1 VTKTDEQA
9 RCASKTGTG
18 TDRVQ
23 PEPVPVFEAK
33 GSPRSTGLKGPHFL
47 NQGDSGSPPPSK
59 PTNGPPPWR
68 RWVRK
73 GLILGGAI
81 GLGAIFPF
89 QKSVPVVDSDA
100 EVERKSFEVADGF
113 EVNLFASDPLLAK
126 PIQMNFDAR
135 GRLWVAS
142 SEVYPQIKPGEIAND
157 KVVILEDTNDD
168 GKADKTTVFAD
179 KLLIPTGIEP
189 GDGGA
194 YVANSTELLHLIDTD
209 GDDKADARK
218 VVLSGFGTEDTHH
231 ILHTLRWGP
240 DGMLY
245 FNQSIYI
252 HSHIE
257 TPSGVKRLGGGG
269 VWQFRPES
277 MWLDI
282 FARGW
287 VNPWGHHF
295 DRWGQ
300 SFVTDGAG
308 GKGINYVLPGA
319 SYETAPGAKRILDG
333 LNPGSPK
340 YCGAEILSGRHLPE
354 DWRGN
359 ILTNDFRA
367 NNVRRFVLSDDGSG
381 FASKNLPNLIT
392 TRYPAFR
399 PIDIK
404 MGPDGAI
411 YIADWYN
418 PIIQHGE
425 VDFRDPRRDHTRG
438 RIWRVTAKGRPLV
451 AKPKLVG
458 APTEQLLEALKAP
471 EDWTR
476 HFAKR
481 VLKERGSSVVPALA
495 AWVKNLDPADP
506 EFEHHRLEALWTYE
520 SLGVVEPDLLTLE
533 LNSPDFRVRA
543 AAVRV
548 TQHWLGLVDDPFGRL
563 AARVI
568 DEHPRVRL
576 EAVRALGH
584 APESRAAEIALR
596 ALDRPV
602 DKFLDYAL
610 WLTVRDLQNYWMAS
624 LREGKFDDGGDARR
638 LVFALKAVESAGVV
652 QPLVEALKAG
662 RVAPS
667 DEDRVRALIA
677 TLGGPA
683 ELGMILD
690 LAVADSSPESR
701 KAGMLEALAQAA
713 RTRKVAPAGDLTR
726 VARLLDSSEVAVKA
740 AASRAIGLWKV
751 ESLRGRLET
760 MARSKDTPDLAR
772 KAAIQG
778 LASFGEPA
786 KDALA
791 SLSKA
796 PYPIEVRLEAV
807 ATLVAIDP
815 KLAADRAVEVLA
827 EAKESDASPVFEAFV
842 DRKGAPAALA
852 SALDGKTLPAEVA
865 KLGARV
871 AALSGRPDASLV
883 EALNRAGGN
892 AAGPRTWTPIERA
905 SLIAEVARKGDP
917 ARGEAVF
924 RREGSQ
930 CLKCHAI
937 AGAGGRVGP
946 GLESIGASA
955 PVDYLLDSLVEP
967 AKAVKEGYHATVVAT
982 TDGQILTGL
991 KIRQTDQEI
1000 VLRDSEDRE
1009 ITIPITAVE
1018 EQKPAG
1024 SLMPAGLTDIMP
1036 RAEIIDLV
1044 RFLSELGK
1052 LGPYAV
1058 SPQVRLVRR
1067 WQVLDPPA
1075 VAPKGTGVDPLQ
1087 ALATDPKLAWT
1098 PAYSKVSGELPA
1110 AALSSIP
1117 YRISAAQIGLARAEV
1132 EVTTPGPVRFRL
1144 APVPL
1149 ALWLDG
1155 RKIEAQGQLDLPMTA
1170 GLHTLTVA
1178 LPAEPGSPGFRI
1190 EIQETP
1196 GSPARA
1202 QAVVGK

>member
-1 VTKTDEQA
+1 MTNV
-9 RCASKTGTG
+9 ASTSKPATTTAG
-18 TDRVQ
+18 R
-23 PEPVPVFEAK
+23 P
-33 GSPRSTGLKGPHFL
+33 STGVRRPHFL
-47 NQGDSGSPPPSK
+47 GRGGMGDPPPRPPK
-59 PTNGPPPWR
+59 ARGGLPPWR

-73 GLILGGAI
+73 GLILGGSI
-81 GLGAIFPF
+81 SLGMLPYF
-89 QKSVPVVDSDA
+89 QKNVPAVDSDA
-100 EVERKSFEVADGF
+100 EAERATFQVAEGF

-135 GRLWVAS
+135 GRLWLAT
-142 SEVYPQIKPGEIAND
+142 SEVYPQIKPGQVADD
-157 KVVILEDTNDD
+157 KVVILEDTNND

-194 YVANSTELLHLIDTD
+194 YVANSTELLHLKDTD

-240 DGMLY
+240 EGMLY

-252 HSHIE
+252 HSHVE
-257 TPSGVKRLGGGG
+257 TPWGVRRLGGGG
-269 VWQFRPES
+269 IWQFRPES
-277 MWLDI
+277 VLLDV

-300 SFVTDGAG
+300 SFATDGAG

-319 SYETAPGAKRILDG
+319 SYDTAPGAKRTLDG

-367 NNVRRFVLSDDGSG
+367 NNVRRFALADDGAG
-381 FASKNLPNLIT
+381 YVSKSLPNLIT

-451 AKPKLVG
+451 EKPNLVG
-458 APTEQLLEALKAP
+458 ATTEALLDRLKDP

-481 VLKERGSSVVPALA
+481 VLKERGPSVVPALA
-495 AWVKNLDPADP
+495 AWLKGLDPSDP
-506 EFEHHRLEALWTYE
+506 EFEHRRLEGLWVAE
-520 SLGVVEPDLLTLE
+520 SLDVVDQPLLNQV
-533 LNSPDFRVRA
+533 LNSPDPRARA

-548 TQHWLGLVDDPFGRL
+548 ASHWLGRLGDPLGTL
-563 AARVI
+563 ARRVA
-568 DEHPRVRL
+568 DEDPRARL
-576 EAVRALGH
+576 EAVRALGR

-610 WLTVRDLQNYWMAS
+610 WQTMRDLEPWWMPA
-624 LREGKFDDGGDARR
+624 LREGKFDYGNDTRR
-638 LVFALKAVESAGVV
+638 LVFALKAVESPGVV
-652 QPLVEALKAG
+652 RPLVDALRAG
-662 RVAPS
+662 QVAPA
-667 DEDRVRALIA
+667 DEDRVR
-677 TLGGPA
+677 TLVASLGDPA
-683 ELGMILD
+683 DLAMILD
-690 LAVADSSPESR
+690 LALLGSTPEPR
-701 KAGMLEALAQAA
+701 KGPLLDALARAA
-713 RTRKVAPAGDLTR
+713 ADRKVAPSGDLAR
-726 VARLLDSSEVAVKA
+726 VAPLLDSTDAATRA
-740 AASRAIGLWKV
+740 AAARAVGVWKV
-751 ESLRGRLET
+751 EPLRGKLDALARLT
-760 MARSKDTPDLAR
+760 SASDSAR
-772 KAAIQG
+772 KAAIDG
-778 LASFGEPA
+778 LASLGGASRESLA
-786 KDALA
+786 ALA
-791 SLSKA
+791 SDA
-796 PYPIEVRLEAV
+796 EPTTVRLDA
-807 ATLVAIDP
+807 AAALVALDP
-815 KLAADRAVEVLA
+815 KLAAERAVVALA
-827 EAKESDASPVFEAFV
+827 HSKDADPSNLFNAFV
-842 DRKGAPAALA
+842 VRKGGPAALA
-852 SALDGKTLPAEVA
+852 SALGGKTLPAEVA
-865 KLGARV
+865 RVGIRV
-871 AALSGRPDASLV
+871 ASLSGRPDAALV
-883 EALNRAGGN
+883 EALDRSAGGST
-892 AAGPRTWTPIERA
+892 GPRAWTDADRKA
-905 SLIAEVARKGDP
+905 LLSEVARKGDP

-924 RREGSQ
+924 RRNASQ
-930 CLKCHAI
+930 CFKCHAI

-967 AKAVKEGYHATVVAT
+967 SKAVKEGYHATVVAT
-982 TDGQILTGL
+982 ADGRVLTGL
-991 KIRQTDQEI
+991 KVRQGDGEL
-1000 VLRDSEDRE
+1000 VLRDAEDRE
-1009 ITIPITAVE
+1009 ITIPLDQVE

-1024 SLMPAGLTDIMP
+1024 SLMPAGLTDAMT
-1036 RAEIIDLV
+1036 RGEIIDLV
-1044 RFLSELGK
+1044 RFLSEMGK

-1058 SPQVRLVRR
+1058 SPQARLVRR
-1067 WQVLDPPA
+1067 WQVLEPPA
-1075 VAPKGTGVDPLQ
+1075 VTPKGAGVDPLD
-1087 ALATDPKLAWT
+1087 ALVADPKLAWT
-1098 PAYSKVSGELPA
+1098 PAYAKVSGTLPA
-1110 AALSSIP
+1110 DALAAIP

-1144 APVPL
+1144 DPVPL
-1149 ALWLDG
+1149 AFWVDG
-1155 RKIEAQGQLDLPMTA
+1155 RRFDPVGVFDVPLTTGTHAI
-1170 GLHTLTVA
+1170 TVA
-1178 LPAEPGSPGFRI
+1178 LSADPTAPGFRA
-1190 EIQETP
+1190 ELLDTP

-1202 QAVVGK
+1202 QAVLGK